1 MMTSNIDKARAEALA
16 RIEKGEKRFK
26 QGFIAAAVV
35 EVLFLAAFV
44 ALADFGNRTHILLLL
59 STIATYTIVGAGLFA
74 LGGHVT
80 RVGER
85 ILKGVELLA
94 DSRK

>member
-1 MMTSNIDKARAEALA
+1 MADNMDRVRAEALA
-16 RIEKGEKRFK
+16 RIEQGEKRFK

-35 EVLFLAAFV
+35 ELLFLVAFV
-44 ALADFGNRTHILLLL
+44 LLADLKNRTHFLLLI

-85 ILKGVELLA
+85 ILKGLETLA
-94 DSRK
+94 K

>member
-1 MMTSNIDKARAEALA
+1 
-16 RIEKGEKRFK
+16 
-26 QGFIAAAVV
+26 
-35 EVLFLAAFV
+35 LAAFV